1 MAKRPNL
8 AGVPNLATSSFCLT
22 TLSGGSGAETGIAGL
37 PQGKTR
43 EVSDRQGHQRFGRVW
58 VPGRPGPRQGFRPVA
73 PEMMEDSHF
82 NSSYFW
88 SHVPTVPAQ
97 IENAMFLNKMKEQ
110 QEKGT
115 SFSPSSL
122 PHYQTALLTIPTLG
136 AKTDGGG
143 QASSA
148 AHFHPPH
155 SSQNI
160 TVLPVQSTA
169 GLMKA
174 AGLVITT
181 PQGTLVSPTSSQ
193 SFVSGH
199 PTTTMIVSALHSED
213 KKEGNGSPHVVVM
226 PTPSKRG
233 RKKKVTAVSRIG
245 PLGGPESETLILA
258 HVSSGGQHHPGDP
271 YELSNGEE
279 GRIPKDSTK
288 TYRCR
293 MCAATFFSKSDM
305 QIHSKSH
312 TEAKPH
318 KCPHCAKSFANSSY
332 LAQHI
337 RIHSGAKP
345 YSCSY
350 CQKSFRQLSH
360 LQQHSRNHTESKPHK
375 CPHCT
380 KSFANSSYLAQHVRI
395 HTGVKPYTCT
405 FCHKCFRQL
414 SHLQQHS
421 RIHTGD
427 RPYRCTHPGCEKSFT
442 QLSNLQS
449 HRRQH
454 NKDKPFKCPNCNK
467 GYIDSASL
475 EVHMSTHT
483 VKHARIYSCGLCNR
497 TYTSETYLVKHME
510 KHNPDALTSSAT
522 APTPPAQQ
530 TQIQTLRQVGGQS
543 QGESADGAS
552 DRTRDAGGRA
562 AGGGGHHGQS
572 QSNYP
577 QLEAIPCPFDL
588 HHYKTV
594 SASDIQYKPINVAD
608 ITSHKNLCLTVSA
621 STIQV
626 EHLNS

>member
-1 MAKRPNL
+1 
-8 AGVPNLATSSFCLT
+8 
-22 TLSGGSGAETGIAGL
+22 
-37 PQGKTR
+37 
-43 EVSDRQGHQRFGRVW
+43 
-58 VPGRPGPRQGFRPVA
+58 
-73 PEMMEDSHF
+73 MMEDSHF

-88 SHVPTVPAQ
+88 SHLPTVPTQ
-97 IENAMFLNKMKEQ
+97 LENSMFLNKVKEH
-110 QEKGT
+110 QEKNA
-115 SFSPSSL
+115 SFSPSSAS
-122 PHYQTALLTIPTLG
+122 HYQTTLLTIPTPG

-143 QASSA
+143 QAGGA
-148 AHFHPPH
+148 AHLHPPH
-155 SSQNI
+155 SAQNI
-160 TVLPVQSTA
+160 TVLPVPST
-169 GLMKA
+169 GIMTA

-199 PTTTMIVSALHSED
+199 PATTMIVSALPSSD
-213 KKEGNGSPHVVVM
+213 KKEGDGTSHVVVM
-226 PTPSKRG
+226 PSPSKRG
-233 RKKKVTAVSRIG
+233 RKKKVTTLSRVAT
-245 PLGGPESETLILA
+245 LGGPGHDTLILTHLTPGG
-258 HVSSGGQHHPGDP
+258 HVSSLQHHHPGDP
-271 YELSNGEE
+271 YEMSHEDEE
-279 GRIPKDSTK
+279 HGHKDSTK

-345 YSCSY
+345 YTCSY

-380 KSFANSSYLAQHVRI
+380 KSFANSSYLAQHIRI
-395 HTGVKPYTCT
+395 HTGVKPYSCSY
-405 FCHKCFRQL
+405 CDKCFRQL

-427 RPYRCTHPGCEKSFT
+427 RPYKCTHPGCEKSFT

-454 NKDKPFKCPNCNK
+454 NKDKPYKCPNCNK
-467 GYIDSASL
+467 GYIDAASL

-483 VKHARIYSCGLCNR
+483 VKHAKIYSCGLCNR
-497 TYTSETYLVKHME
+497 SYTSETYLVKHME
-510 KHNPDALTSSAT
+510 KHNPDQLTASVVSA
-522 APTPPAQQ
+522 AQAAQQ
-530 TQIQTLRQVGGQS
+530 SQS
-543 QGESADGAS
+543 QAQGQAGAQGRVESTDGGS
-552 DRTRDAGGRA
+552 RRPGGAGGGA
-562 AGGGGHHGQS
+562 AGGGQQS
-572 QSNYP
+572 QNSYP
-577 QLEAIPCPFDL
+577 QTETMPCPFDL
-588 HHYKTV
+588 HQYKTV
-594 SASDIQYKPINVAD
+594 SAGDIQYKPVSVSD
-608 ITSHKNLCLTVSA
+608 ITSHKDLCLTVSA

>member
-1 MAKRPNL
+1 
-8 AGVPNLATSSFCLT
+8 
-22 TLSGGSGAETGIAGL
+22 
-37 PQGKTR
+37 
-43 EVSDRQGHQRFGRVW
+43 
-58 VPGRPGPRQGFRPVA
+58 
-73 PEMMEDSHF
+73 MMEDSHF

-88 SHVPTVPAQ
+88 SPVPTVPGQ
-97 IENAMFLNKMKEQ
+97 IENAMFLNKVKEQ
-110 QEKGT
+110 QEKNA
-115 SFSPSSL
+115 SFPPSSAS
-122 PHYQTALLTIPTLG
+122 HYQTALLTIPTPG

-143 QASSA
+143 QAGSA
-148 AHFHPPH
+148 AHLHPPH
-155 SSQNI
+155 STQNI
-160 TVLPVQSTA
+160 TVLPVPST
-169 GLMKA
+169 GIMTA

-199 PTTTMIVSALHSED
+199 PATTMIVSALHSPD
-213 KKEGNGSPHVVVM
+213 KKEGDGTSHVVVM
-226 PTPSKRG
+226 PAPSKRG
-233 RKKKVTAVSRIG
+233 RKKKTTLSRVG
-245 PLGGPESETLILA
+245 PVGGPGNETLILA
-258 HVSSGGQHHPGDP
+258 HLTAGSQHHGGDP
-271 YELSNGEE
+271 YDLSNEDEDHG
-279 GRIPKDSTK
+279 PKDSTK

-345 YSCSY
+345 YTCSY

-360 LQQHSRNHTESKPHK
+360 LQQHTRNHTESKPHK

-395 HTGVKPYTCT
+395 HTGVKPYTCSY
-405 FCHKCFRQL
+405 CQKCFRQL
-414 SHLQQHS
+414 SHLQQHN

-427 RPYRCTHPGCEKSFT
+427 RPYKCAHPGCEKSFT

-454 NKDKPFKCPNCNK
+454 NKDKPYKCSNCNK
-467 GYIDSASL
+467 GYIDAASL

-497 TYTSETYLVKHME
+497 TYTSVRQMSISEEHFYMKHYESPHWQQTPGSYFTPCSHVSTVSPLPILPSSQETYLVKHME
-510 KHNPDALTSSAT
+510 KHNPDQLT
-522 APTPPAQQ
+522 APAVAAQQ
-530 TQIQTLRQVGGQS
+530 NQNQS
-543 QGESADGAS
+543 QAQGQAGAQSRVESADGGS
-552 DRTRDAGGRA
+552 VRPGGAGSGR
-562 AGGGGHHGQS
+562 AGGGQQGQT

-577 QLEAIPCPFDL
+577 QTENIPCPFDL
-588 HHYKTV
+588 HQYKTV
-594 SASDIQYKPINVAD
+594 SASDIQYKPVSVAD
-608 ITSHKNLCLTVSA
+608 ITSHKDLCLTVSA

>member
-1 MAKRPNL
+1 
-8 AGVPNLATSSFCLT
+8 
-22 TLSGGSGAETGIAGL
+22 
-37 PQGKTR
+37 
-43 EVSDRQGHQRFGRVW
+43 
-58 VPGRPGPRQGFRPVA
+58 
-73 PEMMEDSHF
+73 MMEDSHF

-88 SHVPTVPAQ
+88 SPVPTMQGQ
-97 IENAMFLNKMKEQ
+97 IENAMFLNKVKEQ
-110 QEKGT
+110 QEKNAA
-115 SFSPSSL
+115 FSSSSAS
-122 PHYQTALLTIPTLG
+122 HYQTALLTIPTPG

-143 QASSA
+143 QAA
-148 AHFHPPH
+148 GVAHLHPPH
-155 SSQNI
+155 STQNI
-160 TVLPVQSTA
+160 TVLPVPST
-169 GLMKA
+169 GIMTA

-199 PTTTMIVSALHSED
+199 PATTMIVSALHSPD
-213 KKEGNGSPHVVVM
+213 KKDGDGMSHVVVM
-226 PTPSKRG
+226 PAPSKRG
-233 RKKKVTAVSRIG
+233 RKRKTTISRISG
-245 PLGGPESETLILA
+245 QGNETLVLA
-258 HVSSGGQHHPGDP
+258 HLTAGGQVASLQHHGRDP
-271 YELSNGEE
+271 YDLSNEDDDHG
-279 GRIPKDSTK
+279 PKDSTK

-345 YSCSY
+345 YTCSY

-380 KSFANSSYLAQHVRI
+380 KSFANSSYLAQHIRI
-395 HTGVKPYTCT
+395 HTGVKPYSCSY
-405 FCHKCFRQL
+405 CQKCFRQL
-414 SHLQQHS
+414 SHLQQHN

-427 RPYRCTHPGCEKSFT
+427 RPYKCSHPGCEKSFT

-454 NKDKPFKCPNCNK
+454 NKDKPYKCTNCNK

-483 VKHARIYSCGLCNR
+483 VKHARIYSCSLCNR
-497 TYTSETYLVKHME
+497 TYTSVRQMSISEEYFYIKNYESPHWQHTPGSYFTPCSHVSTVSPLPILPSSQETYLVKHME
-510 KHNPDALTSSAT
+510 KHNPDQLT
-522 APTPPAQQ
+522 APAVVAAQAAQQ
-530 TQIQTLRQVGGQS
+530 NQNQGQAGAQSRVESSDGGSSRSAGAGSGRLGGGQ
-543 QGESADGAS
+543 Q
-552 DRTRDAGGRA
+552 
-562 AGGGGHHGQS
+562 GQS

-577 QLEAIPCPFDL
+577 QSENICPFDL
-588 HHYKTV
+588 HQYKTV
-594 SASDIQYKPINVAD
+594 SASDLQYKQVSVAD
-608 ITSHKNLCLTVSA
+608 ITSHKDLCLTVSA
-621 STIQV
+621 SSIQV

>member
-1 MAKRPNL
+1 
-8 AGVPNLATSSFCLT
+8 
-22 TLSGGSGAETGIAGL
+22 
-37 PQGKTR
+37 
-43 EVSDRQGHQRFGRVW
+43 
-58 VPGRPGPRQGFRPVA
+58 
-73 PEMMEDSHF
+73 MMEDSHF

-88 SHVPTVPAQ
+88 SPIPTVPGQ
-97 IENAMFLNKMKEQ
+97 IENAMFLNKVKEQ
-110 QEKGT
+110 QEKNA
-115 SFSPSSL
+115 SFPPSSAS
-122 PHYQTALLTIPTLG
+122 HYQTTLLTIPTPG
-136 AKTDGGG
+136 SKTDGGG
-143 QASSA
+143 QSA
-148 AHFHPPH
+148 TVAHPPH
-155 SSQNI
+155 SGQNLLH
-160 TVLPVQSTA
+160 VPST
-169 GLMKA
+169 GIMTA

-199 PTTTMIVSALHSED
+199 PATTMIVSAVHPPE
-213 KKEGNGSPHVVVM
+213 KKDGDGTSHVVLM
-226 PTPSKRG
+226 PTTSKRG
-233 RKKKVTAVSRIG
+233 RKKKVTTVSRIG
-245 PLGGPESETLILA
+245 PMGAPGSETLILA
-258 HVSSGGQHHPGDP
+258 HLTAGGQHTGDP
-271 YELSNGEE
+271 YELSNEDEE
-279 GRIPKDSTK
+279 RGPKDSTK

-293 MCAATFFSKSDM
+293 MCAATFLSKSDM

-345 YSCSY
+345 YTCSY

-380 KSFANSSYLAQHVRI
+380 KSFANSSYLAQHIRI
-395 HTGVKPYTCT
+395 HTGVKPYSCSY
-405 FCHKCFRQL
+405 CQKCFRQL
-414 SHLQQHS
+414 SHLQQHN

-454 NKDKPFKCPNCNK
+454 NKDKPYKCSNCNK

-510 KHNPDALTSSAT
+510 KHNPDQLT
-522 APTPPAQQ
+522 APAVVARQSTQQ
-530 TQIQTLRQVGGQS
+530 NQNQS
-543 QGESADGAS
+543 QGQAAAQSQVESADGGTSRAGNGGAS
-552 DRTRDAGGRA
+552 GGPQ
-562 AGGGGHHGQS
+562 GQS
-572 QSNYP
+572 QSSYP
-577 QLEAIPCPFDL
+577 QTENIPCPFDL
-588 HHYKTV
+588 HQYKTV
-594 SASDIQYKPINVAD
+594 SASDIQYKPVTVAD
-608 ITSHKNLCLTVSA
+608 ITSNKNLCLTVSA
-621 STIQV
+621 SAIQV